1 MYRETSTEFEWI
13 HQNENRGDIIV
24 LMSFLLIEW
33 IDFPY
38 FLDPIFN
45 NMCVTGSEYS
55 ARQNSLS
62 VHLEL
67 TFYSSKVH
75 RNSRERKRKP
85 DLDGPGRWL
94 CQLSLRGM
102 MGSQMVLGRTRHT
115 KTDFSIPCFCFFFS
129 GKGGRLGNCSPLWYE
144 PLFRIASVFDG
155 AKRHARHPCV
165 SWFPCRYTQS
175 TCVIRQ
181 CVLLGGNIVIRLV
194 GRTVWAASRPILG
207 GRPQKIWRKNRSDV
221 YQTCR

>member
-1 MYRETSTEFEWI
+1 MRIESVHVFRRKGRGTLNFSSRRQVVLYMYRETSTEFEWI

-115 KTDFSIPCFCFFFS
+115 KTDFSIPCFFVFVFFFRR
-129 GKGGRLGNCSPLWYE
+129 KGGGWVIVLPCDMSHCFELRPCLME
-144 PLFRIASVFDG
+144 PNGTRAI
-155 AKRHARHPCV
+155 RV
-165 SWFPCRYTQS
+165 SLDSLADIHNPR
-175 TCVIRQ
+175 V
-181 CVLLGGNIVIRLV
+181 
-194 GRTVWAASRPILG
+194 
-207 GRPQKIWRKNRSDV
+207 
-221 YQTCR
+221 